1 MFKTKTLTAAALMAA
16 TLLLAACASGPYVK
30 TDQDPSADFGRYRTW
45 GFYSPL
51 AMEQSGYSSWITDR
65 IKDNVRREMSARGY
79 AYNEKSPDLKV
90 NFQGVVRD
98 RTAVYSMPVSDV
110 QLLYSYRARAY
121 VAVPVWYDQ
130 MQVSRYQEG
139 TLSIDLVDAKQNRMV
154 WTGDAIATVERMNVQ
169 ERAANIDKT
178 ISAVFAKYP
187 YQAGSNQP
195 VVPAKK

>member
-1 MFKTKTLTAAALMAA
+1 MIKRITRAAVLVA

-30 TDQDPSADFGRYRTW
+30 TDQDPGADFGRYRTW
-45 GFYSPL
+45 GFYQPI

-65 IKDNVRREMSARGY
+65 IKDNVRREMEARGY
-79 AYNEKSPDLKV
+79 AYSEKAPDLQV

-110 QLLYSYRARAY
+110 QFLYSYRRRAY

-139 TLSIDLVDAKQNRMV
+139 TLSIDLVDARQNRMV
-154 WTGDAIATVERMNVQ
+154 WTGDAIATVTRMNAQ

-178 ISAVFAKYP
+178 IAAVFAKYP
-187 YQAGSNQP
+187 YRAGSNQP
-195 VVPAKK
+195 VVPAKQ

>member
-1 MFKTKTLTAAALMAA
+1 MFKKITTAAVLVA

-30 TDQDPSADFGRYRTW
+30 TDQDPGADFGRYHTW
-45 GFYSPL
+45 SFYTPL

-65 IKDNVRREMSARGY
+65 IKDNVRREMTARGY
-79 AYNEKSPDLKV
+79 TYSEKSPDLQV

-98 RTAVYSMPVSDV
+98 RTAVYSTPMSDV
-110 QLLYSYRARAY
+110 QFLYSYRRRAY

-130 MQVSRYQEG
+130 MEVSRYQEG
-139 TLSIDLVDAKQNRMV
+139 TLSIDLVDAKQSRMV
-154 WTGDAIATVERMNVQ
+154 WTGDAIATIERMNVQ

-178 ISAVFAKYP
+178 ITAVFAKYP